1 MSRSPGS
8 GSNSDRQQMAEFERH
23 VFVCTNERAPGH
35 PRGCCSAK
43 DSVSIREALKAR
55 CKLKGLAARVRI
67 NKSGCLDQCEH
78 GPTIV
83 VYPEAIWYGFV
94 KTEDIE
100 EIVQKHLIGG
110 APVER
115 LVLPEGCVNTPRCP
129 HRGGGVQLGGL

>member
-1 MSRSPGS
+1 MG
-8 GSNSDRQQMAEFERH
+8 EFERH
-23 VFVCTNERAPGH
+23 VFVRINERAPGH

-43 DSVSIREALKAR
+43 KSLSIREALKAR
-55 CKLKGLAARVRI
+55 CKLEGLEATVRI

-94 KTEDIE
+94 TKEDVE
-100 EIVQKHLIGG
+100 EIVHTHLLGG
-110 APVER
+110 APVKR

-129 HRGGGVQLGGL
+129 HRGGGVQLAGP

>member
-1 MSRSPGS
+1 
-8 GSNSDRQQMAEFERH
+8 MAEFERH

-43 DSVSIREALKAR
+43 DSASIREALKAR
-55 CKLKGLAARVRI
+55 CELEGLGAKVRI

-94 KTEDIE
+94 KMEDLE
-100 EIVQKHLIGG
+100 EIVQTHLIGG

-129 HRGGGVQLGGL
+129 HRGAGVQLGGL